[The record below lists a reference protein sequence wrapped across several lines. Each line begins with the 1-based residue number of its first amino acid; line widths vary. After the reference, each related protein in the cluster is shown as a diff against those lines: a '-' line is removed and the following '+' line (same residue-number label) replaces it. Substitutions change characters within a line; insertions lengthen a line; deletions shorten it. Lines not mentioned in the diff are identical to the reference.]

1 MTTAYITH
9 EDCKQHDTMEGHPEA
24 AERIGAIEDRLMTSG
39 LMDWLRY
46 YEAPKATREQLAR
59 VHRSGYIEQILSF
72 HPDDVEDHQYLDSDT
87 VLMEHTPEAA
97 LRSAGAAILATE
109 LVFEKKVKNAFCCVR
124 PPGHHALPGRA
135 MGFCFFNNVAVGA
148 AHALAHLGVKRVA
161 VCDFDVHHGNGTQD
175 IFEKNQN
182 VMVCSSFQHPFY
194 PYTPLNENHPTLI
207 DAPLPSGCTG
217 EQFKEIIAKTWFP
230 ALERF
235 QPEMLFISA
244 GFDAHTE
251 DEMSHTRLREADFM
265 WITEELIKI
274 AQRFCNDRVVSLLE
288 GGYDLS
294 SLGRSAAAHVKV
306 LMNVH

>member
-1 MTTAYITH
+1 
-9 EDCKQHDTMEGHPEA
+9 
-24 AERIGAIEDRLMTSG
+24 
-39 LMDWLRY
+39 
-46 YEAPKATREQLAR
+46 
-59 VHRSGYIEQILSF
+59 
-72 HPDDVEDHQYLDSDT
+72 
-87 VLMEHTPEAA
+87 
-97 LRSAGAAILATE
+97 
-109 LVFEKKVKNAFCCVR
+109 
-124 PPGHHALPGRA
+124 